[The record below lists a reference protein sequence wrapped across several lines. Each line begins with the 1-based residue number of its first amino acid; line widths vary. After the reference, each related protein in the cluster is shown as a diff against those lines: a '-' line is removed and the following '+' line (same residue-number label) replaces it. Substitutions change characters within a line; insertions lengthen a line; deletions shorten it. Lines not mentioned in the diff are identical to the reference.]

1 MQGLTLWTMNP
12 SKDHENYYPGTLC
25 FLHQAR
31 CLDECIAFTCQALWI
46 QHIEFFSPVPFN
58 PTHPILL
65 ATAWISGPWS
75 LQVHLRLLRLERAR
89 KDGPRLKVSLSQR
102 RLPRK
107 RLRMMTNRSW
117 FGRMHLMLN
126 FAIRWNVLYQHVLI
140 QFHRVRALHHLNFD

>member
-1 MQGLTLWTMNP
+1 MNP

-65 ATAWISGPWS
+65 ATAWPMKSSSASSTAPPAEGS
-75 LQVHLRLLRLERAR
+75 ERRPKA
-89 KDGPRLKVSLSQR
+89 KAKGKSKSKAAAKKKV
-102 RLPRK
+102 K
-107 RLRMMTNRSW
+107 N
-117 FGRMHLMLN
+117 
-126 FAIRWNVLYQHVLI
+126 
-140 QFHRVRALHHLNFD
+140 DDDD